1 MLVGNVAFHVRIR
14 TQRTSKQY
22 HLNVNFIQYS
32 DHHRHQEK
40 ALDFKVIRTLE
51 PMDGEP
57 LVLAL
62 VAPQYEINCTCR
74 WLMMMMM
81 KTMTALMHPILR
93 VTIPASENGDVITVI
108 VEDGLVFNSGVASH
122 S

>member
-1 MLVGNVAFHVRIR
+1 MLVGYVAFHVRMR

-62 VAPQYEINCTCR
+62 VAPQYEIHQCR
-74 WLMMMMM
+74 WLMMIM

-108 VEDGLVFNSGVASH
+108 VEDGLVFNSGVSTLLP
-122 S
+122 